1 MSQDPFG
8 QSSWRVPCTAWSIDL
23 FPNHTDSFSVGAE
36 DCTSEEL
43 RAVFS
48 TYGVVVTLAYLSIA
62 WHWMAWH
69 IMRGIIWHDLAWQR
83 AIQKQ
88 KHHATEHICLGY
100 VGQCWTC
107 WTFFA
112 TEVTHV
118 HVTPAMFRNWRRL
131 CRREGKLGEVWSCV
145 KFFGLQIE
153 FLS

>member
-69 IMRGIIWHDLAWQR
+69 IMRGIIWHYMAWSGM
-83 AIQKQ
+83 
-88 KHHATEHICLGY
+88 ATSDPKTETSCDWTHLPWI
-100 VGQCWTC
+100 CWTC